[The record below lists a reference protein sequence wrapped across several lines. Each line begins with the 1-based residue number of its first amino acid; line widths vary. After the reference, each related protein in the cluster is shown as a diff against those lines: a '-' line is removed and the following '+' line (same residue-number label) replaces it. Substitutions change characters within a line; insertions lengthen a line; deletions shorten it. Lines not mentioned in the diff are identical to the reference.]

1 MEIERLELL
10 ASIAKMWFIDNMT
23 QAQIAS
29 RCGYS
34 RSMISRFLDEARSQ
48 GIVEVRIKYPLA
60 RSESLETQ
68 LINKFDLKVARVLM
82 RETLSEDEMVR
93 RLGIMA
99 ARLLDE
105 MVGPAMTI
113 GLGWGTALSEMI
125 NSTSSKS
132 FLDIHVVQLIG
143 APGTEPE
150 FDGPG
155 LVQRLARTYGGSYST
170 ISAPVIVDSE
180 QTRESLMKDKRIQAV
195 MLNAEDMDIALFGI
209 GDVTT
214 RTFQLAALRISDE
227 EDAKDLK
234 QVGAV
239 GDVCAYV
246 FDIHG
251 NMVQHPIINRIIGV
265 GPETL
270 RNAPIRLG
278 VAGGQHKT
286 LPILGALRGGFVN
299 VLVTDD
305 VVADS
310 LIKLQDN
317 RQ

>member
-34 RSMISRFLDEARSQ
+34 RSMISRLLDEARDQ

-60 RSESLETQ
+60 RNETLETQ

-82 RETLSEDEMVR
+82 RETLSEDELVR
-93 RLGIMA
+93 RLGILA

-105 MVGPAMTI
+105 LVGPAMTI
-113 GLGWGTALSEMI
+113 GVGWGTALSEMV
-125 NSTSSKS
+125 NSASSKS

-143 APGTEPE
+143 APGAEPE

-170 ISAPVIVDSE
+170 ISAPLLVDSE
-180 QTRESLMKDKRIQAV
+180 QTRESLMKDRRIQAV
-195 MLNAEDMDIALFGI
+195 LLNAEDMDIAIFGI
-209 GDVTT
+209 GDISSI
-214 RTFQLAALRISDE
+214 QSSLRRSGYLTDVDVE
-227 EDAKDLK
+227 SLLK
-234 QVGAV
+234 VGAV

-246 FDIHG
+246 FDVNG
-251 NMVQHPIINRIIGV
+251 NLVNHPIVNRIVGV
-265 GPETL
+265 GPDVL

-278 VAGGQHKT
+278 VAGGHYKT
-286 LPILGALRGGFVN
+286 LPILGALRGSFIN

-310 LIKLQDN
+310 LIKLQEND
-317 RQ
+317 

>member
-34 RSMISRFLDEARSQ
+34 RSMISRFLDEARYQ

-60 RSESLETQ
+60 RNKSLETQ

-82 RETLSEDEMVR
+82 RETLTEDEMVR

-105 MVGPAMTI
+105 LVGPAMTI
-113 GLGWGTALSEMI
+113 GVGWGTALSEMI

-143 APGTEPE
+143 APGAEPE

-170 ISAPVIVDSE
+170 ISAPLIVDSV

-195 MLNAEDMDIALFGI
+195 LLNAEDMDIALFGI
-209 GDVTT
+209 GD
-214 RTFQLAALRISDE
+214 LSSEHSSLLRSGYLTSE
-227 EDAKDLK
+227 EARDLI

-246 FDIHG
+246 FDING
-251 NMVQHPIINRIIGV
+251 NLVKHPVINRIIGI
-265 GPETL
+265 GPEAL

-278 VAGGQHKT
+278 VAGGQYKT
-286 LPILGALRGGFVN
+286 LPILGALRGGFIN

-305 VVADS
+305 VVADL
-310 LIKLQDN
+310 LIKLQEN
-317 RQ
+317 R

>member
-34 RSMISRFLDEARSQ
+34 RSMISRFLDEARYN

-60 RSESLETQ
+60 RNETLETQ

-82 RETLSEDEMVR
+82 RETLTEDEMVR

-105 MVGPAMTI
+105 LVGPAMTI
-113 GLGWGTALSEMI
+113 GVGWGTALSEMI

-143 APGTEPE
+143 APGAEPE

-170 ISAPVIVDSE
+170 ISAPLIVDSV
-180 QTRESLMKDKRIQAV
+180 QTRESLMKDKRIQSV
-195 MLNAEDMDIALFGI
+195 LLNAEDMDIALFGI
-209 GDVTT
+209 GDLSSEHSSLI
-214 RTFQLAALRISDE
+214 RSGYLSSSEAQELMRI
-227 EDAKDLK
+227 
-234 QVGAV
+234 GAV

-246 FDIHG
+246 FDING
-251 NMVQHPIINRIIGV
+251 NLVKHPIIERIIGV
-265 GPETL
+265 GPEVL

-278 VAGGQHKT
+278 VAGGQYKT
-286 LPILGALRGGFVN
+286 LPIYGALRGGFIN

-310 LIKLQDN
+310 LIKLQEN
-317 RQ
+317 R